1 MFQINMFYLAQIASI
16 LPRNKFSHVKNLYH
30 FMKEVQ
36 NSLILSLFLDPA
48 DEDEFDES
56 EADGDVDAEAADLTA
71 TTRGM
76 LE

>member
-1 MFQINMFYLAQIASI
+1 MSNSQIIY
-16 LPRNKFSHVKNLYH
+16 
-30 FMKEVQ
+30 
-36 NSLILSLFLDPA
+36 LFLDPA

-56 EADGDVDAEAADLTA
+56 EADGDADVELVADLTA

>member
-1 MFQINMFYLAQIASI
+1 MCNNLIESI
-16 LPRNKFSHVKNLYH
+16 ILWKSY
-30 FMKEVQ
+30 Q
-36 NSLILSLFLDPA
+36 NLSLFLDPA

-56 EADGDVDAEAADLTA
+56 EADGDVDVEAADLTA